1 MPILPLANRLKKKA
15 HRTLALAQDLMVV
28 EIYSHLNGAVIHGG
42 TAIWRCYGSGR
53 FSEDIDVYLPKK
65 FRKSEEMKK
74 FIDGLKKKGFEVKK
88 FRERENSIF
97 SSFSYA
103 NTTLLFEAVFLDA
116 KNFITKPFEMSDGT
130 FINVYTLSPEELVK
144 EKILT
149 YKKRKKVRDLYDIFF
164 FLKIA
169 ENTDELK
176 KNLREFVKNFKEPAD
191 AANLKALIIY
201 GAVPSVKNMLE
212 EIERWAR

>member
-1 MPILPLANRLKKKA
+1 MPTLPLANRLKKKA

-28 EIYSHLNGAVIHGG
+28 EIYNHLNGAVIHGG

-65 FRKSEEMKK
+65 FRKSEETKK
-74 FIDGLKKKGFEVKK
+74 FIDSLKKKGFEVKK

-130 FINVYTLSPEELVK
+130 FINVYTLSPEDLMK
-144 EKILT
+144 EKVLT
-149 YKKRKKVRDLYDIFF
+149 YAKRKKIRDLYDIFF
-164 FLKIA
+164 FLKLA
-169 ENTDELK
+169 EKTDELK
-176 KNLREFVKNFKEPAD
+176 KIIKEFVKNFKEPAD
-191 AANLKALIIY
+191 AADLKTLIIY

>member
-1 MPILPLANRLKKKA
+1 MY
-15 HRTLALAQDLMVV
+15 D
-28 EIYSHLNGAVIHGG
+28 SAVKMIVNFHNHQ
-42 TAIWRCYGSGR
+42 
-53 FSEDIDVYLPKK
+53 YLPKK

-130 FINVYTLSPEELVK
+130 FINVYTLSPAELVK
-144 EKILT
+144 
-149 YKKRKKVRDLYDIFF
+149 
-164 FLKIA
+164 
-169 ENTDELK
+169 
-176 KNLREFVKNFKEPAD
+176 
-191 AANLKALIIY
+191 
-201 GAVPSVKNMLE
+201 
-212 EIERWAR
+212 